1 MIPINFQIRMVRTIA
16 LSLAAALP
24 LGFSTMA
31 AAQTVESA
39 ANAQVAV
46 DKAAATSQDRINQ
59 LLDKTQDAAA
69 KYAQSLAEAE
79 SMEKYNT
86 QLGDQVK
93 QQEEEMVSIEKQ
105 LLDIAT
111 TNREVQPLMQKM
123 VDTLQEFVAL
133 DVPFLLE
140 ERTDRVESLQSLMAQ
155 ADVAISEKYR
165 RIIEA
170 YQIELEYGRT
180 LDAYEGLLGEGAD
193 ARTVD
198 FVRLGRIALMYQTLD
213 GAETGYWDA
222 QQKKWIVDNSYAHA
236 VSEARRV
243 AKKDG
248 APDLLTVPVP
258 APQEVRS

>member
-1 MIPINFQIRMVRTIA
+1 MIPINFRIQIVRTIA

-24 LGFSTMA
+24 LGFSTQA
-31 AAQTVESA
+31 AAQSIEGA
-39 ANAQVAV
+39 ANAQVSV
-46 DKAAATSQDRINQ
+46 DKAAAASQDRINQ

-69 KYAQSLAEAE
+69 KYAQALAEAE
-79 SMEKYNT
+79 SMEKYNA
-86 QLGDQVK
+86 QLGEQVK
-93 QQEEEMVSIEKQ
+93 QQEKEMVSIETQ
-105 LLDIAT
+105 LLEIAT

-133 DVPFLLE
+133 DVPFLLQ
-140 ERTDRVESLQSLMAQ
+140 ERTDRVESLQNLMTQ

-198 FVRLGRIALMYQTLD
+198 FVRLGRVALMYQTLD

-222 QQKKWIVDNSYAHA
+222 QQKKWIIDNSYAHA

-258 APQEVRS
+258 APQEVKS